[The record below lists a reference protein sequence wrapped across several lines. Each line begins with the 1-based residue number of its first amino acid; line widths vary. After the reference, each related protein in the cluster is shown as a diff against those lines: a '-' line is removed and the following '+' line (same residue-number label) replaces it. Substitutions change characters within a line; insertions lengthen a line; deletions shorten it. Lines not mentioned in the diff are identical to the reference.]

1 MPGIA
6 RRKTRVNALM
16 TRQSII
22 SARRWMRGSSP
33 RMTEYAS
40 WPLTSLLRRRHRDQH
55 GHDVVAAIDDLAA
68 FVRPDEAGVVGL
80 EHGLLAAG
88 DEGELAREHVVD
100 LLRGRRRGRRRRPA
114 GSARGRR

>member
-1 MPGIA
+1 
-6 RRKTRVNALM
+6 
-16 TRQSII
+16 
-22 SARRWMRGSSP
+22 
-33 RMTEYAS
+33 MTEYAC

-100 LLRGRRRGRRRRPA
+100 LLRGRGVGTGAAAGQERGVTDGELRLPVVIE
-114 GSARGRR
+114 S